1 MIVKEET
8 KKSSKTTLCPLGK
21 GSIVIS
27 NLTDRY
33 FLHYGQDFGGM
44 LDARDQ
50 VMEHQ
55 FDLAI
60 DFKGENMIKGG

>member
-1 MIVKEET
+1 MPSNE
-8 KKSSKTTLCPLGK
+8 

-27 NLTDRY
+27 NLKERY
-33 FLHYGQDFGGM
+33 SLHYGQDFGGM

-60 DFKGENMIKGG
+60 DFKGEKMIRVG

>member
-1 MIVKEET
+1 MPSNE
-8 KKSSKTTLCPLGK
+8 

-27 NLTDRY
+27 NLKDRY
-33 FLHYGQDFGGM
+33 SLLYGQDFGGM

-55 FDLAI
+55 FNLTI
-60 DFKGENMIKGG
+60 NFNGENMIKGG